1 MVDRD
6 MFDGTDH
13 GPPGLV
19 VSTAE
24 LATVLGLTDRQIR
37 NLVGEGMP
45 QRARGRFDL
54 PGAVQWYVD
63 QWRDRADRSNGKL
76 DSEERRALLAAQT
89 RRAEL
94 EAAQLAGE
102 LEPRAVAATVLMRVA
117 ALVADRL
124 SAMPARRASMLVG
137 LDDVDAAALVLEE
150 EIAEI
155 RAALASELDEYAVE
169 IEANGANAGRD
180 ARSGRAR
187 GRRDSAPATTPK
199 PGRVGRKR
207 ANAPGRDATSGP
219 VA

>member
-1 MVDRD
+1 
-6 MFDGTDH
+6 MFEGTGDA
-13 GPPGLV
+13 PPGLV
-19 VSTAE
+19 VTTAE

-54 PGAVQWYVD
+54 PAAVQWYVD
-63 QWRDRADRSNGKL
+63 QWRDRSDRSNGRL

-102 LEPRAVAATVLMRVA
+102 LEPRATAATVLMRVA

-124 SAMPARRASMLVG
+124 SAMPARRAPMLVG

-155 RAALASELDEYAVE
+155 RAALASELDEYADA
-169 IEANGANAGRD
+169 IETDGAAAGSD
-180 ARSGRAR
+180 ARPGRAR
-187 GRRDSAPATTPK
+187 GRRDSEAAAATK
-199 PGRVGRKR
+199 PRRVGRGRK
-207 ANAPGRDATSGP
+207 NASRGDAAPGP

>member
-1 MVDRD
+1 MAERD

-19 VSTAE
+19 VTTGE

-37 NLVGEGMP
+37 NLVAEGMP

-54 PGAVQWYVD
+54 PAAVQWYVD
-63 QWRDRADRSNGKL
+63 QWRDRSDRSNGRL

-102 LEPRAVAATVLMRVA
+102 LEPRATAATVLMRVA

-124 SAMPARRASMLVG
+124 GAMPARRAPMLVG
-137 LDDVDAAALVLEE
+137 LDDVNAAALVLEE
-150 EIAEI
+150 EVAEI
-155 RAALASELDEYAVE
+155 RAALASELDEYATE
-169 IEANGANAGRD
+169 LAAAGTTAGGT
-180 ARSGRAR
+180 ARASGAR
-187 GRRDSAPATTPK
+187 GRRNPATTTEPQSR
-199 PGRVGRKR
+199 RVGRKR
-207 ANAPGRDATSGP
+207 ADATGRDAAPGT